1 MQLIAGEEE
10 SLPVIM
16 KISHFK
22 ILATVVPMELFAAS
36 HHFRLSGQGNY
47 ARLWHIYLALLK
59 ILSEMESMAL
69 RRYKSSENLL

>member
-47 ARLWHIYLALLK
+47 ARL
-59 ILSEMESMAL
+59 
-69 RRYKSSENLL
+69 